1 MTKKDFILIANILN
15 GSLYKGYFNEKY
27 GIEDIME
34 HFAKELEKTNEQ
46 FDRDKFLK
54 ACYK

>member
-1 MTKKDFILIANILN
+1 MNN
-15 GSLYKGYFNEKY
+15 YV
-27 GIEDIME
+27 EDIIDT
-34 HFAKELEKTNEQ
+34 FAKELEKTNEQ